1 MLNILA
7 CQKRNAMFE
16 ESRMYKDRSRSLTV
30 RVMLDADAA
39 ACLGSEALSE
49 AGVLIF
55 PEDELGEDARAT
67 AEVLT
72 VPYLFSRAGQYAED
86 VVSRGLSSLMGQMGA
101 DTTDIV
107 WIRCAENMPPASQ
120 SSSGEDPV
128 FDEVREFFESHD
140 LRLRVIEGL
149 QSGAPMIAAAWQALA
164 VADALRT
171 DVGEVDLPELV
182 NRVWPNSDCCGQV
195 VGLFEDLSLAERH
208 GYGPFVYRRFVAMVG
223 SEDFELFD
231 PPEPL
236 PKRPALLRQLR
247 TILEES
253 LQAKHEHGTLEMTLA
268 YAGSGEAAGALA
280 RHLKS
285 FDLKPTHNISVVPM
299 TLHAAARYG
308 PDSLIV
314 GWNCS

>member
-1 MLNILA
+1 VLNSLA
-7 CQKRNAMFE
+7 CQKHNAMLE
-16 ESRMYKDRSRSLTV
+16 ELRMHRERSRSLTV

-55 PEDELGEDARAT
+55 PEDELGEDARAI
-67 AEVLT
+67 ADVLT

-86 VVSRGLSSLMGQMGA
+86 VVSRGLSNLMGQMGA
-101 DTTDIV
+101 DTTGIV

-120 SSSGEDPV
+120 LGPGEDLV
-128 FDEVREFFESHD
+128 FDEVREFFESQD

-149 QSGAPMIAAAWQALA
+149 QSGAPMIAAGWQALA
-164 VADALRT
+164 LADALRA
-171 DVGEVDLPELV
+171 DIDEVNLPELV
-182 NRVWPNSDCCGQV
+182 NKVWPNSDCCGQV

-247 TILEES
+247 EILEES
-253 LQAKHEHGTLEMTLA
+253 LRAKHKHEKLEMTLA
-268 YAGSGEAAGALA
+268 YAGSGEAAWALA

-285 FDLKPTHNISVVPM
+285 FGLNPTHSINVVPM